1 MSPRGPSSE
10 RFEAAAVWCLALAE
24 GPLSDERQ
32 RAFDDWLS
40 ANPDNLTAFER
51 SSSLWQQMGEAAASP
66 ELVDVRARAL
76 ATFRRRNQWRWARR
90 PMAGR
95 VIAAAAA
102 VLLALGGIGWWW
114 QSVPEIYR
122 TGLGERRVVMLDDGS
137 RASLDAATEVD
148 VRMRGDQRELHLV
161 SGRAKFDVAKDPLR
175 PFSVR
180 VGDKLVVATGTSFSV
195 EMVSGKL
202 RVILYEGRVVVLDRP
217 TGPQTPAAGAP
228 ASRDADELM
237 ALTPGRELVVDIA
250 GRSQARLA
258 KADLVRSLS
267 WEGGQLV
274 FEDEPLSL
282 AVNRINRYSAR
293 RVELKGATGRMRVNG
308 VFNTGDVDAFATGVE
323 ETLPVRVVRERDVVT
338 IAPQ

>member
-1 MSPRGPSSE
+1 M
-10 RFEAAAVWCLALAE
+10 WCLALAE

-32 RAFDDWLS
+32 RAFDEWLA

-51 SSSLWQQMGEAAASP
+51 STVLWQQMGAAASSP
-66 ELVDVRARAL
+66 ELADARQRAL
-76 ATFRRRNQWRWARR
+76 ATFRRRNQWRWARQ
-90 PMAGR
+90 PVAGR
-95 VIAAAAA
+95 VITAA
-102 VLLALGGIGWWW
+102 LAMLIALSGIGWWW

-122 TGLGERRVVMLDDGS
+122 TGVGERRVVMLDDGS

-161 SGRAKFDVAKDPLR
+161 AGRAKFDVAKDPLK

-195 EMVSGKL
+195 EIVGGKL

-217 TGPQTPAAGAP
+217 MGAEFPVAVAP
-228 ASRDADELM
+228 ASRDVDELM

-250 GRSQARLA
+250 GRSKSRLTR
-258 KADLVRSLS
+258 ADPVRSLS

-282 AVNRINRYSAR
+282 AVNRINRYSTR
-293 RVELKGATGRMRVNG
+293 RIVLKGATGWMRVNG
-308 VFNTGDVDAFATGVE
+308 VFNTGDVEAFATGVE
-323 ETLPVRVVRERDVVT
+323 ETLPVRVIRERDVVT
-338 IAPQ
+338 ITPQ